1 MLAREGLGPGCVKTR
16 MSATTVAAESRGSIG
31 GFMQVIDREPVTL
44 FSARPDEY
52 LAVSLLVVRTHF
64 AKLRRIGGRVDV
76 TAALIRPLR
85 PIS

>member
-1 MLAREGLGPGCVKTR
+1 
-16 MSATTVAAESRGSIG
+16 
-31 GFMQVIDREPVTL
+31 MQVIDREPVTL